1 MKKTASIKRSKNQSV
16 GQNTAVVHLLKQAV
30 SLHQRGQIDEA
41 ATIYEKILDIQ
52 PKNSN
57 AYFLLGMVAIKKG
70 HQLNAIKLFSQS
82 IQYTPMNTKALHA
95 RGNVRRETD
104 DLSGAIDDYSK
115 AISNDPTLHLA
126 YSDLGVTYAKMG
138 LFKEAHASY
147 QAAVELDPK
156 NANHLSNLAAAL
168 IELEQYEK
176 ALIIINRALS
186 ITPNVAQYRNN
197 YGIVLQKTNR
207 LEESLCEFNTAIRL
221 NPLHPETLN
230 NRAVTLIKLKQMHEA
245 IKSLDACLNLEPNY
259 ADAHNNRGLVLE
271 SMGQNEGALLCY
283 ERAVQLDNRHTGAM
297 ENRANLLRAM
307 NEIERA
313 IESMDQALAIFPDS
327 HYLLGGKMHSQAFIC
342 DWRDFEAQQT
352 QIKSGLL
359 KNAKVSLPFPLLTL
373 IDDPGLHLSAAQTF
387 NAHKFPATDALGEL
401 VTHPTHD
408 KVRIGY
414 FSADFHNHATAY
426 LMAELFEA
434 TDPSRFEVYG
444 FSFGPNK
451 QDEMRQRIANTFHS
465 FIDVANHSDHQ
476 VAAMSRKLGIDIAV
490 DLKGY
495 TKDSRTGIFAAR
507 CAPIQVS
514 YLGYP
519 GTMGAPYIDYL
530 IADHTLIPEQSQ
542 RHYSEKIVYMPHSYQ
557 ANDSQRQISNRI
569 FTRAELG
576 LPALGFVFCCFNNS
590 YKIMPQTFDSW
601 MRILKAVNGSTLWL
615 LHDNP
620 QTVKNLKQQA
630 QRRGVEPER
639 LIFAPRMPL
648 PEHLARHRVADLFLD
663 TLPCNAHT
671 TASDALWA
679 GLPVLTLAGESFAA
693 RVAASLINAVGLPEL
708 VTTNQDQYEALAVR
722 LANDPQQL
730 THLRQTL
737 AKNRTTSSLFDGKR
751 FAKNLGKAYQRMRD
765 IHLSGQKPAHI
776 YL

>member
-1 MKKTASIKRSKNQSV
+1 MKIQQTEIAIKDILKIALTLHQNGRYSQASELYKRILASNPDQFDALHLLGVIAAQNRNFSQSV
-16 GQNTAVVHLLKQAV
+16 FLITKAINIKSNISSAYYNRGNAFKELMRYPEAIEDYKQ
-30 SLHQRGQIDEA
+30 
-41 ATIYEKILDIQ
+41 
-52 PKNSN
+52 
-57 AYFLLGMVAIKKG
+57 
-70 HQLNAIKLFSQS
+70 AIKLNPDSPEN
-82 IQYTPMNTKALHA
+82 YYNCGLLYHVMNNFNEAENAYRL
-95 RGNVRRETD
+95 
-104 DLSGAIDDYSK
+104 
-115 AISNDPTLHLA
+115 AISLQPNYPEA
-126 YSDLGVTYAKMG
+126 FNNLGII
-138 LFKEAHASY
+138 FKL
-147 QAAVELDPK
+147 QG
-156 NANHLSNLAAAL
+156 
-168 IELEQYEK
+168 QFEK
-176 ALIIINRALS
+176 ALNAF
-186 ITPNVAQYRNN
+186 Q
-197 YGIVLQKTNR
+197 
-207 LEESLCEFNTAIRL
+207 
-221 NPLHPETLN
+221 
-230 NRAVTLIKLKQMHEA
+230 
-245 IKSLDACLNLEPNY
+245 
-259 ADAHNNRGLVLE
+259 
-271 SMGQNEGALLCY
+271 
-283 ERAVQLDNRHTGAM
+283 
-297 ENRANLLRAM
+297 
-307 NEIERA
+307 
-313 IESMDQALAIFPDS
+313 QALILKPDFVFLHGLAI
-327 HYLLGGKMHSQAFIC
+327 HTQLHVCQWQGLA
-342 DWRDFEAQQT
+342 AQITSLAQRIT
-352 QIKSGLL
+352 
-359 KNAKVSLPFPLLTL
+359 NCEKVTPPFPLLTL
-373 IDDPGLHLSAAQTF
+373 IDDPGLQLSAAQTF
-387 NAHKFPATDALGEL
+387 NAHEFPATDALGEL

-776 YL
+776 YIQDDDIDT

>member
-1 MKKTASIKRSKNQSV
+1 MTKKTASIKRLEDQSP
-16 GQNTAVVHLLKQAV
+16 GQITAVLNLLKQATAV
-30 SLHQRGQIDEA
+30 HQRGQIDQA
-41 ATIYEKILDIQ
+41 ATIYEKILGIQ
-52 PKNSN
+52 PKNFDAWHLLGVIAGQKKDFLTAVRYITRAIAIKDDSSE
-57 AYFLLGMVAIKKG
+57 AYFSRGTAYKLSSDKR
-70 HQLNAIKLFSQS
+70 NAILDFKRAITLNPS
-82 IQYTPMNTKALHA
+82 HA
-95 RGNVRRETD
+95 RALN
-104 DLSGAIDDYSK
+104 S
-115 AISNDPTLHLA
+115 
-126 YSDLGVTYAKMG
+126 LGVIQG
-138 LFKEAHASY
+138 E
-147 QAAVELDPK
+147 
-156 NANHLSNLAAAL
+156 SNLYDSAL
-168 IELEQYEK
+168 QYY
-176 ALIIINRALS
+176 NQALS
-186 ITPNVAQYRNN
+186 IDPKQVDANYNKSLILQRMYRSSEALESIN
-197 YGIVLQKTNR
+197 KTISLRPDYAAAYSYKGVILRSLGR
-207 LEESLCEFNTAIRL
+207 LEEARENFCTSLALDPSRYKTHIEHAETLRSLCCFSEAVDAFSEALRL
-221 NPLHPETLN
+221 
-230 NRAVTLIKLKQMHEA
+230 Q
-245 IKSLDACLNLEPNY
+245 
-259 ADAHNNRGLVLE
+259 
-271 SMGQNEGALLCY
+271 
-283 ERAVQLDNRHTGAM
+283 
-297 ENRANLLRAM
+297 
-307 NEIERA
+307 
-313 IESMDQALAIFPDS
+313 PDS
-327 HYLLGGKMHSQAFIC
+327 EYLLGLKLH
-342 DWRDFEAQQT
+342 T
-352 QIKSGLL
+352 QIYICQWQGLAAQISSL
-359 KNAKVSLPFPLLTL
+359 TQRITNYEKVTPPFPLLTL
-373 IDDPGLHLSAAQTF
+373 IDDPALQLTAAQTF
-387 NAHKFPATDALGEL
+387 NADKFPSTNVLGEL
-401 VTHPTHD
+401 VTHPTHG

-434 TDPSRFEVYG
+434 TDSSRFDVYG

-465 FIDVANHSDHQ
+465 FIDVANYSDHQ

-530 IADHTLIPEQSQ
+530 IADKTLIPEESKC
-542 RHYSEKIVYMPHSYQ
+542 HYSEKIVYMPHSYQ
-557 ANDSQRQISNRI
+557 ANDSKRRISNRI

-576 LPALGFVFCCFNNS
+576 LPELGFVFCCFNNS

-620 QTVKNLKQQA
+620 QTAENLKQQA

-693 RVAASLINAVGLPEL
+693 RVAASLVNAVDLPEL
-708 VTTNQDQYEALAVR
+708 VTTNQDQYEALAVG
-722 LANDPQQL
+722 LANDPKKL
-730 THLRQTL
+730 THLKQTL
-737 AKNRTTSSLFDGKR
+737 AKKLTTSSLFDGKR
-751 FAKNLGKAYQRMRD
+751 FAKNLGEAYQRMYD

-776 YL
+776 RL

>member
-1 MKKTASIKRSKNQSV
+1 MMKKTASIKRSKNQSV

-52 PKNSN
+52 RENFDAWHLLGVIAGQKRDFPAAVQYITRAIALKDDSAE
-57 AYFLLGMVAIKKG
+57 AYFSRGTAYKLSSDIR
-70 HQLNAIKLFSQS
+70 NAILDFKRTISLKPSHTGALNSLGVIQGESNLYESALEYYNQAIS
-82 IQYTPMNTKALHA
+82 IDPRHTDAHYNKSLVLQRIHRSSEALESI
-95 RGNVRRETD
+95 N
-104 DLSGAIDDYSK
+104 K
-115 AISNDPTLHLA
+115 AISLKFN
-126 YSDLGVTYAKMG
+126 YA
-138 LFKEAHASY
+138 EAHSY
-147 QAAVELDPK
+147 KGVILRSLGRLEDARESSSTSLALDPSQYK
-156 NANHLSNLAAAL
+156 TF
-168 IELEQYEK
+168 IEH
-176 ALIIINRALS
+176 A
-186 ITPNVAQYRNN
+186 
-197 YGIVLQKTNR
+197 
-207 LEESLCEFNTAIRL
+207 
-221 NPLHPETLN
+221 ETL
-230 NRAVTLIKLKQMHEA
+230 RELCCFSEA
-245 IKSLDACLNLEPNY
+245 L
-259 ADAHNNRGLVLE
+259 
-271 SMGQNEGALLCY
+271 GAFS
-283 ERAVQLDNRHTGAM
+283 EA
-297 ENRANLLRAM
+297 LRL
-307 NEIERA
+307 
-313 IESMDQALAIFPDS
+313 QPDS
-327 HYLLGGKMHSQAFIC
+327 EYLLGLKLHTQMYLCQWQGLA
-342 DWRDFEAQQT
+342 AQITSLAQRIT
-352 QIKSGLL
+352 
-359 KNAKVSLPFPLLTL
+359 NCEKVTPPFPLLTL
-373 IDDPGLHLSAAQTF
+373 IDDPGLQLSAAQTF

-542 RHYSEKIVYMPHSYQ
+542 CHYSEKIVYMPHSYQ

-751 FAKNLGKAYQRMRD
+751 FAKNLGIAYQRMHD

>member
-1 MKKTASIKRSKNQSV
+1 MTKTQH
-16 GQNTAVVHLLKQAV
+16 T
-30 SLHQRGQIDEA
+30 E
-41 ATIYEKILDIQ
+41 
-52 PKNSN
+52 
-57 AYFLLGMVAIKKG
+57 VAIKDILKIALAL
-70 HQLNAIKLFSQS
+70 HQNGKYIEAGKLYDRILATYPNHFDALHLLGVISAQKKNFLDSVYLISKAIHIRNNVHTAYANRGNAYKELTRYPEALADYHQAIKLNPDSPENHYNLGILYYLMRNFSE
-82 IQYTPMNTKALHA
+82 ALIHY
-95 RGNVRRETD
+95 G
-104 DLSGAIDDYSK
+104 K
-115 AISNDPTLHLA
+115 AIKLNPHYADA
-126 YSDLGVTYAKMG
+126 YQNLGVTLQDLQRYDEAERAYRLAISLQPDYPEAFNNLGGIFKKQGHYAKAMAAFKQVLILRPDYAFLHG
-138 LFKEAHASY
+138 LAIHT
-147 QAAVELDPK
+147 QM
-156 NANHLSNLAAAL
+156 HLCQWQGLAAQISSL
-168 IELEQYEK
+168 TQRITNYEK
-176 ALIIINRALS
+176 V
-186 ITPNVAQYRNN
+186 TP
-197 YGIVLQKTNR
+197 
-207 LEESLCEFNTAIRL
+207 
-221 NPLHPETLN
+221 
-230 NRAVTLIKLKQMHEA
+230 
-245 IKSLDACLNLEPNY
+245 
-259 ADAHNNRGLVLE
+259 
-271 SMGQNEGALLCY
+271 
-283 ERAVQLDNRHTGAM
+283 
-297 ENRANLLRAM
+297 
-307 NEIERA
+307 
-313 IESMDQALAIFPDS
+313 
-327 HYLLGGKMHSQAFIC
+327 
-342 DWRDFEAQQT
+342 
-352 QIKSGLL
+352 
-359 KNAKVSLPFPLLTL
+359 PFPLLTL
-373 IDDPGLHLSAAQTF
+373 IDDPALQLTAAQTF
-387 NAHKFPATDALGEL
+387 NADKFPSTNVLGEL
-401 VTHPTHD
+401 VTHPTHG

-434 TDPSRFEVYG
+434 TDSSRFEVYG

-465 FIDVANHSDHQ
+465 FIDVANYSDHQ

-530 IADHTLIPEQSQ
+530 IADKTLIPEESKC
-542 RHYSEKIVYMPHSYQ
+542 HYSEKIVYMPHSYQ
-557 ANDSQRQISNRI
+557 ANDSKRRISNRI

-576 LPALGFVFCCFNNS
+576 LPELGFVFCCFNNS

-620 QTVKNLKQQA
+620 QTAENLKQQA

-693 RVAASLINAVGLPEL
+693 RVAASLVNAVDLPEL
-708 VTTNQDQYEALAVR
+708 VTTNQDQYEALAVG
-722 LANDPQQL
+722 LANDPKKL
-730 THLRQTL
+730 THLKQTL
-737 AKNRTTSSLFDGKR
+737 AKKLTTSSLFDGKR
-751 FAKNLGKAYQRMRD
+751 FAKNLGEAYQRMYD

-776 YL
+776 CVREEDIDT